1 MPKPLAE
8 MAAAA
13 LPGMAGMVI
22 MTASGILLGYRQA
35 KMAQL
40 LRPEGVDRFLD

>member
-8 MAAAA
+8 MTAAA
-13 LPGMAGMVI
+13 LPGIAGMVI
-22 MTASGILLGYRQA
+22 MTASGILLGYRRA
-35 KMAQL
+35 KMAQM